1 MYLWKVKL
9 LMNCG
14 EYITGYFEC
23 KHDDSASTARE
34 LMKGAPNT
42 FNAITNKE
50 KTEQTLFKTGDVSAL
65 MLSAG

>member
-1 MYLWKVKL
+1 
-9 LMNCG
+9 MNCG
-14 EYITGYFEC
+14 KYIVGYFESD
-23 KHDDSASTARE
+23 HNDSASTAQL

-65 MLSAG
+65 TLCAG

>member
-9 LMNCG
+9 LMQCG
-14 EYITGYFEC
+14 EYIAGYFEC
-23 KHDDSASTARE
+23 ECNDSASTAMV

-42 FNAITNKE
+42 FNAITNKD

-65 MLSAG
+65 TLCAG